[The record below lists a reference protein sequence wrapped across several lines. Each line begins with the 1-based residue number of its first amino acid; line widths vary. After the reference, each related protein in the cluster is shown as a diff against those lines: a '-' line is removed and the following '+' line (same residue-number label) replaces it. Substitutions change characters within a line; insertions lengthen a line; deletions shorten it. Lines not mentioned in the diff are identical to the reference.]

1 MSASASAAA
10 VPQRL
15 VLVLPSTGEFDSRTY
30 RIATSCAERGHTVT
44 VLARSTPGTPDEET
58 APAGYRVVRVDVDPV
73 DALPASGM
81 WRRLRRRRGRR
92 ASGPRAATPVGG
104 PAPAASAAR
113 ASGSWLRAIR
123 SARRAVT
130 RVAAIT
136 LTVRAQVR
144 AARVVDPGAD
154 VYHGMAY
161 MGIPIALDLGRRRHV
176 PVVYD
181 ARDIY
186 LEARNLA
193 RLPGLARR
201 LVARTERGWARRSSR
216 VITVNDAYAEVMA
229 DRLRVPRPLVVMN
242 CSLRYHPRDP
252 RERRFH
258 DRFGLAPDRDVVLYH
273 GGLFPERG
281 IEQLIIAIADVP
293 RAELV
298 LMGYGALEADLPR
311 LIAASPA
318 AGRIHVMRAVSPEQ
332 LHDWVAAADIAAMP
346 IQASTLNHRLT
357 TPNKLFEAM
366 AAGVPVVASD
376 LPGMAAIVRET
387 GCGELCD
394 PSEPASIAAAI
405 RAVLEAAPDERRA
418 YGERGSRAALETY
431 SWEVQVA
438 GLLDEYGRLT
448 GRPW

>member
-1 MSASASAAA
+1 
-10 VPQRL
+10 
-15 VLVLPSTGEFDSRTY
+15 
-30 RIATSCAERGHTVT
+30 
-44 VLARSTPGTPDEET
+44 
-58 APAGYRVVRVDVDPV
+58 
-73 DALPASGM
+73 
-81 WRRLRRRRGRR
+81 
-92 ASGPRAATPVGG
+92 
-104 PAPAASAAR
+104 
-113 ASGSWLRAIR
+113 
-123 SARRAVT
+123 
-130 RVAAIT
+130 
-136 LTVRAQVR
+136 
-144 AARVVDPGAD
+144 
-154 VYHGMAY
+154 
-161 MGIPIALDLGRRRHV
+161 
-176 PVVYD
+176 
-181 ARDIY
+181 
-186 LEARNLA
+186 
-193 RLPGLARR
+193 
-201 LVARTERGWARRSSR
+201 
-216 VITVNDAYAEVMA
+216 
-229 DRLRVPRPLVVMN
+229 
-242 CSLRYHPRDP
+242 
-252 RERRFH
+252 
-258 DRFGLAPDRDVVLYH
+258 
-273 GGLFPERG
+273 
-281 IEQLIIAIADVP
+281 
-293 RAELV
+293 
-298 LMGYGALEADLPR
+298 MGYGALEADLPR